1 MGLVAPNL
9 QKLGL
14 FPSAHA
20 IAMGD
25 KEYHGAVNIGA
36 TMKARYNA
44 WQHRVSAGIAA
55 GLHGSGVHGIGKRF
69 RGWLFGPTGQGVPVR
84 VTRMLVNFVCVPRLR
99 ACPERSWCSCATAL
113 IVPWRVGHFN
123 MK

>member
-1 MGLVAPNL
+1 MAVANG

-25 KEYHGAVNIGA
+25 KEYHGAVNIAA

-44 WQHRVSAGIAA
+44 WQHRVSPVGCVRTYHARKCLYMQGSICC
-55 GLHGSGVHGIGKRF
+55 GLILWRKLHLLHSAD
-69 RGWLFGPTGQGVPVR
+69 GQGG
-84 VTRMLVNFVCVPRLR
+84 
-99 ACPERSWCSCATAL
+99 A
-113 IVPWRVGHFN
+113 
-123 MK
+123 

>member
-1 MGLVAPNL
+1 MAVWWPGA

-44 WQHRVSAGIAA
+44 WQQGEHWCRASTGARRAA
-55 GLHGSGVHGIGKRF
+55 SCALRSSSLGCAQRARARLSGVGACSECAGCDRVHGFLRTYSNVHGAQ
-69 RGWLFGPTGQGVPVR
+69 GW
-84 VTRMLVNFVCVPRLR
+84 
-99 ACPERSWCSCATAL
+99 
-113 IVPWRVGHFN
+113 
-123 MK
+123 

>member
-1 MGLVAPNL
+1 MLA

-44 WQHRVSAGIAA
+44 WQHRV
-55 GLHGSGVHGIGKRF
+55 RF
-69 RGWLFGPTGQGVPVR
+69 RAVTARRRAAIFPVPSAAIFRIWPVFASR
-84 VTRMLVNFVCVPRLR
+84 DTFC
-99 ACPERSWCSCATAL
+99 E
-113 IVPWRVGHFN
+113 
-123 MK
+123 

>member
-1 MGLVAPNL
+1 MLIFSL
-9 QKLGL
+9 DEQKLGL

-44 WQHRVSAGIAA
+44 WQHRVNFLILTFSKRLSQVCSRMQFLIHAMYWCFVRHSALRHVRCSGLVICLDGHSQFFVFRDSLPA
-55 GLHGSGVHGIGKRF
+55 G
-69 RGWLFGPTGQGVPVR
+69 
-84 VTRMLVNFVCVPRLR
+84 
-99 ACPERSWCSCATAL
+99 
-113 IVPWRVGHFN
+113 
-123 MK
+123 

>member
-1 MGLVAPNL
+1 MIL

-44 WQHRVSAGIAA
+44 WQHRVS
-55 GLHGSGVHGIGKRF
+55 LTSEPCVHCF
-69 RGWLFGPTGQGVPVR
+69 E
-84 VTRMLVNFVCVPRLR
+84 VCVR
-99 ACPERSWCSCATAL
+99 C
-113 IVPWRVGHFN
+113 
-123 MK
+123 

>member
-1 MGLVAPNL
+1 MLA

-44 WQHRVSAGIAA
+44 WQHRVSFM
-55 GLHGSGVHGIGKRF
+55 SCE
-69 RGWLFGPTGQGVPVR
+69 RGGVPR
-84 VTRMLVNFVCVPRLR
+84 VSRAIRCFRLCLASVCLAGYLLCIKARQTFMSGGGGRSAVYGVCMRLDLT
-99 ACPERSWCSCATAL
+99 CDWTQG
-113 IVPWRVGHFN
+113 W
-123 MK
+123 

>member
-1 MGLVAPNL
+1 MWWPGA

-44 WQHRVSAGIAA
+44 WQHRVSIGAVRARVHAA
-55 GLHGSGVHGIGKRF
+55 LRLVPCAALSLGCAQRARARLSGVGACSECAGCDRVHGFLRTYSNVHGAQ
-69 RGWLFGPTGQGVPVR
+69 GW
-84 VTRMLVNFVCVPRLR
+84 
-99 ACPERSWCSCATAL
+99 
-113 IVPWRVGHFN
+113 
-123 MK
+123 

>member
-1 MGLVAPNL
+1 MAVANG

-25 KEYHGAVNIGA
+25 KEYHGAVNIAA

-44 WQHRVSAGIAA
+44 WQHRVSSA
-55 GLHGSGVHGIGKRF
+55 
-69 RGWLFGPTGQGVPVR
+69 
-84 VTRMLVNFVCVPRLR
+84 
-99 ACPERSWCSCATAL
+99 
-113 IVPWRVGHFN
+113 
-123 MK
+123 